1 MQLPFDEH
9 EPLTPDAIV
18 ALSREIVRLAEDLQS
33 ESVLGV
39 STPRL
44 VATLAALRHLAHE
57 YCERATS
64 GMGVK
69 APADAA
75 SAESVADAV
84 SPQAYL

>member
-1 MQLPFDEH
+1 MQLPFDDH

-18 ALSREIVRLAEDLQS
+18 GLSREIVRLAEDLQS
-33 ESVLGV
+33 ESVLGA

-64 GMGVK
+64 GLGVK
-69 APADAA
+69 APADAS
-75 SAESVADAV
+75 SAESSASPV